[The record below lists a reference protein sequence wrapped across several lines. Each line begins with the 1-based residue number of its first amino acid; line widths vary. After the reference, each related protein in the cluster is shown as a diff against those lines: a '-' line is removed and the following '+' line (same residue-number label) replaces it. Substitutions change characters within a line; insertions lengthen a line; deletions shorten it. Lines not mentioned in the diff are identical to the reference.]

1 MDDEQLQRG
10 LEQMSG
16 NPALANQIKQSLRQ
30 LNDGRAGPGLAEL
43 ARDVLA
49 GRTDLR
55 TIAQH
60 SAYANQLTDAIQR
73 FHHWYTQLTP
83 DERDQ
88 LADDTRAYL
97 LDGHDNPAGP

>member
-1 MDDEQLQRG
+1 VEDEQLQRD

-16 NPALANQIKQSLRQ
+16 SPALAKQIKQSLRQ
-30 LNDGRAGPGLAEL
+30 LTDGRAGPELAEL
-43 ARDVLA
+43 ARNALA

-55 TIAQH
+55 SIAQH
-60 SAYANQLTDAIQR
+60 SAYADQILEAIQR
-73 FHHWYTQLTP
+73 FHRWHTQLTP

-97 LDGHDNPAGP
+97 LGQDQGT